1 MALATFIHLFIQS
14 NLEINCRFTSDQWK
28 LNIWGLKFNHQVTK
42 NGRFWHEF
50 IELVELLIGKW
61 DFLFW
66 ALGRWRIEIQNV
78 HSFVPLLGGNVQLFF
93 VTSKGRCWI
102 TNRFS
107 RLRFTGNTMRRR
119 IATNRY
125 DPPII
130 MIISCKIMGPLWT
143 KYFPTNHVLSFVKSL
158 KKYSTNPPR
167 PRKMSHLLLVTK
179 LNERLN
185 GQLFSWRI
193 VYRCFHLELSRCE
206 FTIKCASRFPF
217 ETNVWLQLWF
227 SRAPF
232 RMVVLHKSLTAAA
245 DRAIKRFRL
254 IFGRKRIGLT
264 CVCVEQW

>member
-61 DFLFW
+61 DFLFL

-125 DPPII
+125 DPPNNYDNFMQNNGATLNQI
-130 MIISCKIMGPLWT
+130 
-143 KYFPTNHVLSFVKSL
+143 FPHK
-158 KKYSTNPPR
+158 
-167 PRKMSHLLLVTK
+167 
-179 LNERLN
+179 
-185 GQLFSWRI
+185 
-193 VYRCFHLELSRCE
+193 
-206 FTIKCASRFPF
+206 SRFK
-217 ETNVWLQLWF
+217 
-227 SRAPF
+227 F
-232 RMVVLHKSLTAAA
+232 RQIFKEIFNKSSTA
-245 DRAIKRFRL
+245 
-254 IFGRKRIGLT
+254 T
-264 CVCVEQW
+264 

>member
-1 MALATFIHLFIQS
+1 MSTVSSLCWEEMFNFFLWPQRDGVELRTDSLGF
-14 NLEINCRFTSDQWK
+14 
-28 LNIWGLKFNHQVTK
+28 GLQVT
-42 NGRFWHEF
+42 R
-50 IELVELLIGKW
+50 W
-61 DFLFW
+61 DD
-66 ALGRWRIEIQNV
+66 G
-78 HSFVPLLGGNVQLFF
+78 SPP
-93 VTSKGRCWI
+93 
-102 TNRFS
+102 
-107 RLRFTGNTMRRR
+107 TGT
-119 IATNRY
+119 T
-125 DPPII
+125 PPII

-185 GQLFSWRI
+185 GQLFSLRI
-193 VYRCFHLELSRCE
+193 VYRCFHLELSQCE
-206 FTIKCASRFPF
+206 FTIKCASCFSF